1 MPTKSEKLDYLLPQQ
16 EIRITPKIP
25 PGARAFKGDF
35 VSFHYSD
42 THFPFHDAAAL
53 KVIYAV
59 LRDLQPNLIVH
70 HGDLVDCY
78 AISRFDKDPAHRTTL
93 DKEIQMAAEHLA
105 TVAKICPKAER
116 VLIKGNHEDRLRRL
130 LWSEGSGPLKEVLA
144 LAKVKERLNWPFLL
158 DLAGSGWRWIESRE
172 LLFGKM
178 ILKHGEVVRAGSG
191 ATAKAE
197 QGRYSKSGM
206 SGHTHRMGS
215 FFVRDWNGTHG
226 WFELGCTCDLN
237 PSYVEDPNWQ
247 SGFAVVTWSKNRDHF
262 SVEPVIMHKGK
273 AVFRGKFYA

>member
-1 MPTKSEKLDYLLPQQ
+1 MPTKAERESYLLPLQQ
-16 EIRITPKIP
+16 VQVTPKIP
-25 PGARAFKGDF
+25 PGARKATGDF

-42 THFPFHDAAAL
+42 THFPFQDPASL

-59 LRDLQPNLIVH
+59 LKDLKPDLIVH
-70 HGDLVDCY
+70 HGDLLDCY
-78 AISRFDKDPAHRTTL
+78 AISRFDKDPSHRVSL
-93 DKEIQMAAEHLA
+93 DKEIQLAAEHLA

-116 VLIKGNHEDRLRRL
+116 LLIKGNHEDRLRRL
-130 LWSEGSGPLKEVLA
+130 LWSEASGPLREVLSLSKVQA
-144 LAKVKERLNWPFLL
+144 LLNWPALL
-158 DLAGSGWRWIESRE
+158 DLKGSGWRWIESRE

-197 QGRYSKSGM
+197 QSRYSKSGM

-215 FFVRDWNGTHG
+215 YFIRDWNGQHG

-247 SGFAVVTWSKNRDHF
+247 NGFAVVTWSKNRDHF
-262 SVEPVIMHKGK
+262 SVEPVITNKGR
-273 AVFRGKFYA
+273 AVFRGTFYS